1 MDLNALE
8 PGQLLVEREVVITT
22 DRAAAYLD
30 AVGDDSPLYGEE
42 GLVPPMAVAA
52 IVMSEAIEAISMPAG
67 TVHTTQELTFAR
79 PVASG
84 AMLRCTAKVASNS
97 VRRGTRFLALDLR
110 GDCDDDVAVEGRT
123 TLAIAE
129 QDE

>member
-110 GDCDDDVAVEGRT
+110 GDCDDDAAIEGRT